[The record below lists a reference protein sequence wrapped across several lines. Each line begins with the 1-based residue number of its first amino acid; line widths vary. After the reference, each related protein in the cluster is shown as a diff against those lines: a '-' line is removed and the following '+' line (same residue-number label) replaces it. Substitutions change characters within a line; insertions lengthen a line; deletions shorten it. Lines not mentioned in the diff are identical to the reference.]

1 MLSRYAKNERF
12 GDVVDVFKAMP
23 EKNVVSYNAMLSG
36 YLGIG
41 DFMSARKMFDEMGER
56 NVASWNAM
64 INGYVKVGR
73 MREVCEL
80 FNEMPE
86 RNKVSYTI
94 VISGCV
100 GEGGVMSDQKM
111 FLVVLSVVIGLDNVV
126 TLADLVTLAMK
137 MGYIED
143 VVVGTAIL
151 NAFTR
156 VGNFNMAL
164 RLELT
169 VGDRKLYFVGHIEL
183 DDDGDLFYP
192 LEIKFYD
199 IPKRKWMDNI
209 PKLKTPMLYS
219 LVFFIDHQLYVFSCD
234 DPRGGQP
241 HFDMLNMNHF
251 SKGWVAL
258 RQPNSFWKPT
268 VILEGISVVVVKGG
282 KKSIKQYGKL
292 MLRRI
297 DWVAARR
304 KEDDEVKMTMK
315 MMVISLSTSPYYMRF
330 SSRTQVKHLRLL
342 DDYYHSTRIGF
353 VEFVTPYGG
362 GFGLTLG
369 SESHGE

>member
-12 GDVVDVFKAMP
+12 GDVVDVFEAMP
-23 EKNVVSYNAMLSG
+23 EKNVVSYNVMLSG

-73 MREVCEL
+73 IRKACEL

-100 GEGGVMSDQKM
+100 GVN
-111 FLVVLSVVIGLDNVV
+111 NVV
-126 TLADLVTLAMK
+126 TLADLVTLAIK

-164 RLELT
+164 RDASLLRT
-169 VGDRKLYFVGHIEL
+169 GTYGDVV
-183 DDDGDLFYP
+183 D
-192 LEIKFYD
+192 
-199 IPKRKWMDNI
+199 
-209 PKLKTPMLYS
+209 
-219 LVFFIDHQLYVFSCD
+219 
-234 DPRGGQP
+234 
-241 HFDMLNMNHF
+241 
-251 SKGWVAL
+251 
-258 RQPNSFWKPT
+258 

-353 VEFVTPYGG
+353 VEFVTPYSG

-369 SESHGE
+369 SESHVLKSEELSEFLTDIDTETVGSSHLTDMPQMMHYS

>member
-1 MLSRYAKNERF
+1 MLSRYAKNKRF
-12 GDVVDVFKAMP
+12 GDAVDVFEAMP

-56 NVASWNAM
+56 NAASWNAM

-73 MREVCEL
+73 MREAYEL

-86 RNKVSYTI
+86 RNKVSYMI

-100 GEGGVMSDQKM
+100 GVN
-111 FLVVLSVVIGLDNVV
+111 NVV

-143 VVVGTAIL
+143 VVVGTGIL

-156 VGNFNMAL
+156 VGNFDMAL
-164 RLELT
+164 R
-169 VGDRKLYFVGHIEL
+169 DA
-183 DDDGDLFYP
+183 
-192 LEIKFYD
+192 
-199 IPKRKWMDNI
+199 
-209 PKLKTPMLYS
+209 S
-219 LVFFIDHQLYVFSCD
+219 L
-234 DPRGGQP
+234 
-241 HFDMLNMNHF
+241 
-251 SKGWVAL
+251 L
-258 RQPNSFWKPT
+258 RT
-268 VILEGISVVVVKGG
+268 GTYRDVVDGG
-282 KKSIKQYGKL
+282 KKSIKQYEKL

-330 SSRTQVKHLRLL
+330 SSQTQVKRLRLL
-342 DDYYHSTRIGF
+342 DDYHHSTRIGF
-353 VEFVTPYGG
+353 IEFVTSYGG
-362 GFGLTLG
+362 GFGLTLD
-369 SESHGE
+369 SESHVLKFEELSEFLTDTDTETVGSSHLTDMPQMMHYS

>member
-12 GDVVDVFKAMP
+12 GDVVDVFEAMP

-73 MREVCEL
+73 MREACEL
-80 FNEMPE
+80 FNEMSE
-86 RNKVSYTI
+86 RNKVSYMI

-100 GEGGVMSDQKM
+100 GVN
-111 FLVVLSVVIGLDNVV
+111 NVV

-143 VVVGTAIL
+143 VVVGTTIL

-156 VGNFNMAL
+156 VGNFDMAL
-164 RLELT
+164 RDASLLRT
-169 VGDRKLYFVGHIEL
+169 GTYGDIV
-183 DDDGDLFYP
+183 DGIVTN
-192 LEIKFYD
+192 E
-199 IPKRKWMDNI
+199 
-209 PKLKTPMLYS
+209 
-219 LVFFIDHQLYVFSCD
+219 QL
-234 DPRGGQP
+234 R
-241 HFDMLNMNHF
+241 
-251 SKGWVAL
+251 
-258 RQPNSFWKPT
+258 
-268 VILEGISVVVVKGG
+268 

-297 DWVAARR
+297 DWLAARR

-330 SSRTQVKHLRLL
+330 SSRTQVKRLRLL

>member
-1 MLSRYAKNERF
+1 MIRFDFNFTAQGRYAKNERF
-12 GDVVDVFKAMP
+12 GDVVDVFEAMP
-23 EKNVVSYNAMLSG
+23 EKNVVSYNVMLSG

-73 MREVCEL
+73 IR
-80 FNEMPE
+80 
-86 RNKVSYTI
+86 KAY
-94 VISGCV
+94 
-100 GEGGVMSDQKM
+100 
-111 FLVVLSVVIGLDNVV
+111 NVV
-126 TLADLVTLAMK
+126 TLADLVTLAIK

-169 VGDRKLYFVGHIEL
+169 VGDRKLYFVGHVKL
-183 DDDGDLFYP
+183 DDDGNLFYP

-209 PKLKTPMLYS
+209 PKLKTPILYS
-219 LVFFIDHQLYVFSCD
+219 LVFFIEHQLYVFSYD

-241 HFDMLNMNHF
+241 HFDMLNMNHL

-353 VEFVTPYGG
+353 VEFVTPYSG